1 MLNDLNKSLAIEN
14 KSFPAREPIIIS
26 SIFYFNRP
34 TELDALVFGHIFTIL
49 TTPLPD
55 NRLASIVRQH
65 KNLTDLC
72 QGIDKEYFDRMA
84 SSRGSENFEKI
95 P

>member
-1 MLNDLNKSLAIEN
+1 M
-14 KSFPAREPIIIS
+14 
-26 SIFYFNRP
+26 
-34 TELDALVFGHIFTIL
+34 FGHIFTIL

-55 NRLASIVRQH
+55 NRLASIVRNH

-72 QGIDKEYFDRMA
+72 QGIDKEYFDRST
-84 SSRGSENFEKI
+84 SSKGSENFEQL

>member
-1 MLNDLNKSLAIEN
+1 MKKPLSRVCNIL
-14 KSFPAREPIIIS
+14 IS
-26 SIFYFNRP
+26 SVFYFNRP

>member
-1 MLNDLNKSLAIEN
+1 MLNDLNKSLAIEKPFRACN
-14 KSFPAREPIIIS
+14 IIIN
-26 SIFYFNRP
+26 SIFYFHRP

>member
-1 MLNDLNKSLAIEN
+1 MKFGSYVQINFSLIDS
-14 KSFPAREPIIIS
+14 KTQSIIV
-26 SIFYFNRP
+26 SICRP

-84 SSRGSENFEKI
+84 SSKGSDNFEQI

>member
-1 MLNDLNKSLAIEN
+1 MFNVSLN
-14 KSFPAREPIIIS
+14 PHPILSIIDS
-26 SIFYFNRP
+26 RSKIMIVPICRP

-84 SSRGSENFEKI
+84 SSKGSDNFEQI

>member
-1 MLNDLNKSLAIEN
+1 MGLNVMY
-14 KSFPAREPIIIS
+14 F
-26 SIFYFNRP
+26 IFLFYLFRP

-55 NRLASIVRQH
+55 NRLASIVRNH

-72 QGIDKEYFDRMA
+72 QGIDKEYFDR
-84 SSRGSENFEKI
+84 SSSSKGSENFEQL